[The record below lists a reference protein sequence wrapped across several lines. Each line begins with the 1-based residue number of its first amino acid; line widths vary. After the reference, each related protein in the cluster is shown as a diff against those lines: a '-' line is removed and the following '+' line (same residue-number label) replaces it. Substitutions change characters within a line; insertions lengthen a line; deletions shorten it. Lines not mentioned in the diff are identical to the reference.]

1 MKKKSRFLK
10 VVLAAFAGVMIF
22 VLLFLRMLT
31 PDQSDDCTPSGSLP
45 ASSISIDNK
54 GKEENAKAIYA
65 YVKEHIP
72 DSTVEGLCGM
82 IANFEQESQL
92 NPSAIERQHDPL
104 SGHGIAQW
112 TADRTTNLKNF
123 ASDRGKEWDDLG
135 LQLEYLIHE
144 LNGSEKRGV
153 AALKLTDVEEATAQ
167 WQVLFE
173 RAGIPAMG
181 NRLAYAN
188 AWYAKFGTNDPISSS
203 SITTAAEGQIKELAS
218 NCSTSTTSGGSGDI
232 IEAGRSFIGW
242 FYYKLEHPSAD
253 LGDLNNPNKNGGTDC
268 SGFVWLTLNKAGYK
282 VPPNMGW
289 FTGSMATDARGSKQY
304 LQEISEKE
312 AKAGDIIITNMGAGV
327 GRDGHT
333 AILLEDWHGNTTKII
348 EQGGYGADSVHEGQT
363 DNSFGYLLSG
373 DVCFA
378 RPIKK

>member
-10 VVLAAFAGVMIF
+10 VVLAAFAGVMMF
-22 VLLFLRMLT
+22 VLLFLTMLT

-123 ASDRGKEWDDLG
+123 AAEKGKEWDDLG

-188 AWYAKFGTNDPISSS
+188 AWYAKFGTNDPVASGSL
-203 SITTAAEGQIKELAS
+203 TTAAEGQIKEMAS
-218 NCSTSTTSGGSGDI
+218 NCSTTSTGSGNGDI
-232 IEAGRSFIGW
+232 VETAKALKGYFSYSQANRTTF
-242 FYYKLEHPSAD
+242 
-253 LGDLNNPNKNGGTDC
+253 GDPMNPNKNGQADC
-268 SGFVWLTLNKAGYK
+268 SSFVWLVLTKAGYK
-282 VPPNMGW
+282 TPAAAWATP
-289 FTGSMATDARGSKQY
+289 SMAADAKGSKQF
-304 LQEISEKE
+304 LQQIQDSE
-312 AKAGDIIITNMGAGV
+312 AKAGDVIVVNMGSGF
-327 GRDGHT
+327 GNDGHT
-333 AILLEDWHGNTTKII
+333 AILIEDYHGTTTKII
-348 EQGGYGADSVHEGQT
+348 EMGGYGADSVHEGQIDT
-363 DNSFGYLLSG
+363 SFGYLLSG
-373 DVCFA
+373 DICFA

>member
-10 VVLAAFAGVMIF
+10 VVLAAFAGVMMF
-22 VLLFLRMLT
+22 VLLFLTMLT

-123 ASDRGKEWDDLG
+123 AAEKGKEWDDLG

-188 AWYAKFGTNDPISSS
+188 AWYAKFGTNDPVASGSL
-203 SITTAAEGQIKELAS
+203 TTAAEGQIKEMAS
-218 NCSTSTTSGGSGDI
+218 NCSTTSTGSGNGDI
-232 IEAGRSFIGW
+232 VETAKALKGYFSYSQANRTTF
-242 FYYKLEHPSAD
+242 
-253 LGDLNNPNKNGGTDC
+253 GDPMNPNKNGQADC
-268 SGFVWLTLNKAGYK
+268 SSFVWLVLTKAGYK
-282 VPPNMGW
+282 TPAAAWATPSMAADAKGAGDVIVVNMGSG
-289 FTGSMATDARGSKQY
+289 FG
-304 LQEISEKE
+304 
-312 AKAGDIIITNMGAGV
+312 N
-327 GRDGHT
+327 DGHT
-333 AILLEDWHGNTTKII
+333 AILIEDYHGTTTKII
-348 EQGGYGADSVHEGQT
+348 EMGGYGADSVHEGQIDT
-363 DNSFGYLLSG
+363 SFGYLLSG
-373 DVCFA
+373 DICFA

>member
-1 MKKKSRFLK
+1 MSRFLK

-22 VLLFLRMLT
+22 VLLFLTMLT

-144 LNGSEKRGV
+144 LNGSEKE
-153 AALKLTDVEEATAQ
+153 ALL
-167 WQVLFE
+167 
-173 RAGIPAMG
+173 
-181 NRLAYAN
+181 
-188 AWYAKFGTNDPISSS
+188 
-203 SITTAAEGQIKELAS
+203 
-218 NCSTSTTSGGSGDI
+218 
-232 IEAGRSFIGW
+232 
-242 FYYKLEHPSAD
+242 H
-253 LGDLNNPNKNGGTDC
+253 
-268 SGFVWLTLNKAGYK
+268 
-282 VPPNMGW
+282 
-289 FTGSMATDARGSKQY
+289 
-304 LQEISEKE
+304 
-312 AKAGDIIITNMGAGV
+312 
-327 GRDGHT
+327 
-333 AILLEDWHGNTTKII
+333 
-348 EQGGYGADSVHEGQT
+348 
-363 DNSFGYLLSG
+363 
-373 DVCFA
+373 
-378 RPIKK
+378 

>member
-1 MKKKSRFLK
+1 MMFL
-10 VVLAAFAGVMIF
+10 
-22 VLLFLRMLT
+22 LLFVTLLT
-31 PDQSDDCTPSGSLP
+31 PDKAQDCETGKNLHGT
-45 ASSISIDNK
+45 SISIDNK
-54 GKEENAKAIYA
+54 GKEENAKAIFS

-82 IANFEQESQL
+82 IGNFEQESQL
-92 NPSAIERQHDPL
+92 NPESIERIHDPL

-123 ASDRGKEWDDLG
+123 ASEKGKEWSDLG
-135 LQLEYLIHE
+135 LQLEYLVKE
-144 LNGSEKRGV
+144 LNGAESKGV
-153 AALKLTDVEEATAQ
+153 GALKLTDVEEATGQ

-188 AWYAKFGTNDPISSS
+188 AWYAKFGTNDPVASESLS
-203 SITTAAEGQIKELAS
+203 TAADGQKKENAS
-218 NCSTSTTSGGSGDI
+218 NCSTSSSSGGNGDI
-232 IEAGRSFIGW
+232 LEAGRSFIGW

-253 LGDLNNPNKNGGTDC
+253 LGDLNNPNKSGGTDC
-268 SGFVWLTLNKAGYK
+268 SGFVWLALNKAGYK

-289 FTGSMATDARGSKQY
+289 FTGSMADDARGSKQY
-304 LQEISEKE
+304 LQEISESE
-312 AKAGDIIITNMGAGV
+312 AKAGDVIITNMGAGV
-327 GRDGHT
+327 GKDGHT
-333 AILLEDWHGNTTKII
+333 AILIEDWHGSTTKII
-348 EQGGYGADSVHEGQT
+348 EQGGYGSDSVHEGQT
-363 DNSFGYLLSG
+363 DTSFGYMLSG